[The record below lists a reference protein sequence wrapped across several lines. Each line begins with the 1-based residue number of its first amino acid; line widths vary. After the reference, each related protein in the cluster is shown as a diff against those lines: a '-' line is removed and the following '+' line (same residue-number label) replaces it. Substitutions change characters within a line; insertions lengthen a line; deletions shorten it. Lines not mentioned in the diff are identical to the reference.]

1 MKNEQAMRIV
11 ISNLGEITARQ
22 FDPDRTTI
30 TGYSELKRLV
40 DQCHSLINESVTLK
54 NKITEVEAK
63 LSDLVATGAVV
74 FKSDTRSTTGTD
86 ETEPV
91 ETEEPV
97 DDSDDESDE
106 PVDSDVD
113 DVEPES
119 EPETIQE
126 PEPEDE
132 PEKPE
137 PKLVQIP
144 DDGKPINW
152 VPIIPTDKYMILKS
166 GKVIN
171 RYTGKPVFPIP
182 AGDGMYIKLV
192 GNTRMGRQNPTVVKI
207 KLMTLMNS
215 AFPEL
220 MRAPIKTGTG
230 RVSIESVTKP
240 VTIDDDNATAT
251 PSPEP
256 TPAPAPTSTTETGF
270 TPHPCI
276 VNMDT
281 ITDEWMYIDF
291 IDGIPTDKYKIN
303 KHLRVVNTYTSQSV
317 GRSERSG
324 VLKCILNSSKF
335 GRGENKGYGVSEYVA
350 VNLTTVGIV
359 RFLTKTD
366 VKLDEL
372 YKKLVGRRLV
382 KLDATKP
389 WALDNVDLHIVEDV
403 L

>member
-1 MKNEQAMRIV
+1 MKNEAAIKV
-11 ISNLGEITARQ
+11 IIANLGEITARQ

-30 TGYSELKRLV
+30 TGYSELKKLV
-40 DQCHSLINESVTLK
+40 DQCHSLINESVVLK

-74 FKSDTRSTTGTD
+74 FKSTHSS
-86 ETEPV
+86 EEIVPV
-91 ETEEPV
+91 ETEELV

-113 DVEPES
+113 DEEPEL
-119 EPETIQE
+119 EPETIPE

-132 PEKPE
+132 EESKPE

-207 KLMTLMNS
+207 KLTTLMNS

-240 VTIDDDNATAT
+240 VTIDDDNTTSAPTPT
-251 PSPEP
+251 PSP
-256 TPAPAPTSTTETGF
+256 TPTTESVF
-270 TPHPCI
+270 TQPPCS
-276 VNMDT
+276 VNMDM
-281 ITDEWMYIDF
+281 IGDDWRYIDF
-291 IDGIPTDKYKIN
+291 IDGIPTDKYKVN
-303 KHLRVVNTYTSQSV
+303 KHLRVVNTYT
-317 GRSERSG
+317 GRSVVVREHKG
-324 VLKCILNSSKF
+324 VLKCALNSSRF
-335 GRGENKGYGVSEYVA
+335 GRGEGGGYGVSDYFG
-350 VNLTTVGIV
+350 VNLMTVGIV
-359 RFLTKTD
+359 RFLVKTD
-366 VKLDEL
+366 VKLNEL
-372 YKKLVGRRLV
+372 YKNLVGRRLS

-389 WALDNVDLHIVEDV
+389 WALDNVDLHTVEDV

>member
-30 TGYSELKRLV
+30 TGYSELKKLV

-74 FKSDTRSTTGTD
+74 FKSDTHSTTETE

-97 DDSDDESDE
+97 DDFDDESDE

-113 DVEPES
+113 NDEEPES

-132 PEKPE
+132 SKPE
-137 PKLVQIP
+137 PKLIPIP

-152 VPIIPTDKYMILKS
+152 VPIIPTDKYMVLKS

-192 GNTRMGRQNPTVVKI
+192 GNTRTGRQNPTVVKI
-207 KLMTLMNS
+207 KLTTLMNS
-215 AFPEL
+215 AFPEM

-251 PSPEP
+251 PSPA
-256 TPAPAPTSTTETGF
+256 PAPAPTSTTESGF
-270 TPHPCI
+270 TPPPCI

-281 ITDEWMYIDF
+281 IGDDWRYIDF

-303 KHLRVVNTYTSQSV
+303 KHLRVVNTYTNRSV
-317 GRSERSG
+317 GRSERRG
-324 VLKCILNSSKF
+324 VLKCNLNSSRF
-335 GRGENKGYGVSEYVA
+335 GRGENKGYGVSGCVA
-350 VNLTTVGIV
+350 VNLTTVGII

-366 VKLDEL
+366 LPLDEL